1 MRMNMKMIKTM
12 KDDEFDQVNIRIRL
26 HELKSGSK
34 NCPLLVPYSMTR
46 PGLISEQWNETW
58 LSDCQKQIAAILA
71 LDQFLQMWLNKDI
84 SKMLTRIHIKFHNGK
99 QASSGYGQTKDN
111 ISCHHVT
118 ALAKVR
124 LSGFIGIV
132 SLKKLFLFKATCIAG
147 LPNHGFSICCKP
159 LGVLIEITMDSRN
172 SKNTGLALRYEA
184 LVMRELN
191 SGSDHHMHVSYKEW
205 FMFVELALDNIFSFI
220 ARKVI
225 DSLRFLEEAASK
237 GHAFEKKDD
246 WGIDLASKH
255 ESLLCLLRSSAKLWQ
270 A

>member
-1 MRMNMKMIKTM
+1 MCL
-12 KDDEFDQVNIRIRL
+12 IRL

-118 ALAKVR
+118 ALAEVR
-124 LSGFIGIV
+124 LPGFIGIV
-132 SLKKLFLFKATCIAG
+132 KKLFLF
-147 LPNHGFSICCKP
+147 
-159 LGVLIEITMDSRN
+159 
-172 SKNTGLALRYEA
+172 KNTGLALRYEA

-191 SGSDHHMHVSYKEW
+191 SGSDHHMHRLNGGFNQLYS
-205 FMFVELALDNIFSFI
+205 AFI
-220 ARKVI
+220 HKAIEV
-225 DSLRFLEEAASK
+225 LEEAASK

-255 ESLLCLLRSSAKLWQ
+255 ERYYLILENSFRNRFTGTMFLVVLAEKQCQTVASLKFIINAWLQKALEDLVVEMDAMEKKEEES
-270 A
+270 